1 VQAFY
6 ERAVEE
12 RLEVWDMYSAD
23 RILGGDGKGF
33 NNAYAN
39 EVLFPQQM
47 ADTNSLFVPSARG
60 TAHLALHTF
69 RRTPEPGEHLPVLQV
84 LLPAFK
90 AGLDAVARFSA
101 QRSAFDAVAEPLA
114 AYDADGREVFRNAA
128 LTRLLA
134 ADPERERVE
143 GTLRLLAGGLR
154 ALAFAPAGHPVPV
167 AREVR
172 TARGRYTLRGLLI
185 GPDGWDGR
193 DTFLVTVEP
202 PAERSLP
209 SAEEVRQRHGLTKRE
224 AEVALLLVEGLTN
237 DAVAARLFVST
248 HTARHH
254 VEAVLGK
261 LGVPNRA
268 AVATRLLQPL

>member
-1 VQAFY
+1 
-6 ERAVEE
+6 
-12 RLEVWDMYSAD
+12 
-23 RILGGDGKGF
+23 
-33 NNAYAN
+33 
-39 EVLFPQQM
+39 
-47 ADTNSLFVPSARG
+47 
-60 TAHLALHTF
+60 
-69 RRTPEPGEHLPVLQV
+69 VLQV

-101 QRSAFDAVAEPLA
+101 QRRAFDAVAEPLA

-143 GTLRLLAGGLR
+143 GTLRLLARSLR
-154 ALAFAPAGHPVPV
+154 PLAAPTRADRLAFPPPP

-172 TARGRYTLRGLLI
+172 TARGVYCLTGALLPGGLF
-185 GPDGWDGR
+185 GPDGAA
-193 DTFLVTVEP
+193 LVSVALKEAS
-202 PAERSLP
+202 PARP